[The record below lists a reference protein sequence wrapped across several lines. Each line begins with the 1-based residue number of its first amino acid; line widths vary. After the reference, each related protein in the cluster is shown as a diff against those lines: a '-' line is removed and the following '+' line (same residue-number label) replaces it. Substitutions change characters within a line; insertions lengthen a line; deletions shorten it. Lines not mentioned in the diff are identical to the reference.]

1 MGRPWAVDSGVKRKG
16 GGDSTFY
23 GVWEKQPREVPVE
36 VKTSGTPTV
45 QAVGKGTLIEP
56 KLTTKVVN

>member
-1 MGRPWAVDSGVKRKG
+1 M
-16 GGDSTFY
+16 

-36 VKTSGTPTV
+36 VKMSGTPTV
-45 QAVGKGTLIEP
+45 QAVGKGNLIEP